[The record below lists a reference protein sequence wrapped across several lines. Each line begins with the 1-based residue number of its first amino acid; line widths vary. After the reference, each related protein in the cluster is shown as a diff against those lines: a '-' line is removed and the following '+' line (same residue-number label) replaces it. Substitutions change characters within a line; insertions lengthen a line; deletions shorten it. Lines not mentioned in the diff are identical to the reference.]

1 MKIKSLLPLERIVAK
16 VDNDFNI
23 DQSDWIPRAAAW
35 TIDCLSILKC
45 APYQRKRER
54 CDVIDRVARCKNL
67 TNSKSIKVY
76 DDHGCEIDN
85 ATGED
90 AVSAFGC
97 FESADN
103 TSFYGG
109 DKKWSDEEIAIFTNS
124 ADVRERLKVGR
135 SCVNHNKNFVVT
147 ANNMIELN
155 FDADFIVVEYFG
167 VATYYSE
174 YFNEDVPYV
183 YDNGLLLEAIS
194 WYIMMRIL
202 QRGYKHQV
210 FTLTGPEPVNPYI
223 QFNKI
228 KDNAIASVKKD
239 LRSGKDNEGWNNFF
253 YNSTFLPR
261 LYYGNR

>member
-45 APYQRKRER
+45 APYQRKREK
-54 CDVIDRVARCKNL
+54 CNVVDRTAQCKNL
-67 TNSKSIKVY
+67 MNSKSIKIY
-76 DDHGCEIDN
+76 DDKGCEIDN

-90 AVSAFGC
+90 AISAFGC
-97 FESADN
+97 YMNNDS

-109 DKKWSDEEIAIFTNS
+109 DKSWSDEEIAIFTNS
-124 ADVRERLKVGR
+124 KDIQDRLKVGK
-135 SCVNHNKNFVVT
+135 SCRNHTKNFVIT
-147 ANNMIELN
+147 ANNMIDLN
-155 FDADFIVVEYFG
+155 FDADFIVIEHFG

-174 YFNEDVPYV
+174 YFNDNVPYI
-183 YDNGLLLEAIS
+183 YNNGLLLEAIS

-228 KDNAIASVKKD
+228 KDAAAASVKHD
-239 LRSGKDNEGWNNFF
+239 LRNSGKDEGWNNFF

-261 LYYGNR
+261 L